1 MKILVINSGSSSIKY
16 KLFDM
21 PASTVLVA
29 GMIEKIGEA
38 ESTINHNLPSRDLEK
53 SENLN
58 IANHQQGFDK
68 ILSLLTDQEYG
79 VIKDSGDIDAVGH
92 RVVHGGEKFNAPIII
107 DDEVKKQID
116 TLSFLAPLHNPPNLL
131 GIEVATEFFKGVPQV
146 AVFDTAFHQSMP
158 ASSYRYAIPKWL
170 YQDHGIRVYGMHG
183 TSHHYVAQQAAE
195 YLEQPLD
202 ALSLITIHLGN
213 GCSMAAIQNG
223 KCLDTSMGL
232 SPLPGLIMGTRSGDI
247 DPSIYYFLGTRLDMT
262 FEEVDNLLNKE
273 SGLKGLTG
281 ENDLRKIIARKE
293 EGDQE
298 ARLALEMYTYR
309 IKKYIGAYA
318 AALDEL
324 DAIIFTA
331 GVGENSA
338 YIREKVC
345 NGLGILGITL
355 DTDKNDQRADH
366 ILEIQKEDDSVKILV
381 IPTNEELKIAQE
393 TMQLL
398 NAIK

>member
-16 KLFDM
+16 KLFEM
-21 PASTVLVA
+21 PASTILVA

-38 ESTINHNLPSRDLEK
+38 ESTITHNVPSRNLEK

-79 VIKDSGDIDAVGH
+79 VIKDPKDIDAVGH
-92 RVVHGGEKFNAPIII
+92 RVVHGGEKFNAPVVIN
-107 DDEVKKQID
+107 DEVRKQID
-116 TLSFLAPLHNPPNLL
+116 SLAFLAPLHNPPNLL
-131 GIEVATEFFKGVPQV
+131 GIEVATEFFKDVPQV
-146 AVFDTAFHQSMP
+146 AVFDTAFHQTMP
-158 ASSYRYAIPKWL
+158 ASSYRYAIPGWL

-183 TSHHYVAQQAAE
+183 TSHHFVAQQAAE
-195 YLEQPLD
+195 HLKLPFDQ
-202 ALSLITIHLGN
+202 LSLITIHLGN

-247 DPSIYYFLGTRLDMT
+247 DPSIYYFLGIRLDMT

-281 ENDLRKIIARKE
+281 ENDLRKIISRIE
-293 EGDQE
+293 EGDKE

-318 AALDEL
+318 AALGRL

-331 GVGENSA
+331 GVGENA
-338 YIREKVC
+338 AFIREKVC
-345 NGLGILGITL
+345 DGLSILGITL
-355 DTDKNDQRADH
+355 ETGKNNQRANNVR
-366 ILEIQKEDDSVKILV
+366 EIQQEASAVKILV

-398 NAIK
+398 GK